1 MLARFLALLA
11 SGEIGFLK
19 RRVKTA
25 VIGYGA
31 AALAALA
38 GAVFLVYAG
47 FLGTAEQ
54 VGPTVAALYFGVGF
68 VLLAVAIIVVFKIVA
83 AMQRRAQ
90 RRRLAADRSAMA
102 GASAM
107 AMLPV
112 LISRKGGMS
121 VALVALAGLAG
132 FAAYRAMQNPD
143 DDHDD

>member
-1 MLARFLALLA
+1 MLASFFALLA
-11 SGEIGFLK
+11 SGQIGFLK
-19 RRVKTA
+19 QRVKTA
-25 VIGYGA
+25 AIAYGA
-31 AALAALA
+31 AALAVLV
-38 GAVFLVYAG
+38 GAVFLIHAAYLV
-47 FLGTAEQ
+47 TAER
-54 VGPTVAALYFGVGF
+54 VGPTAAALYFGVGF
-68 VLLAVAIIVVFKIVA
+68 ILLAIAIIIVFKIVA

-121 VALVALAGLAG
+121 AALVALAGLAG
-132 FAAYRAMQNPD
+132 FAAYRALRNPD